1 MGRVQLLLGSP
12 DGPSLM
18 VGKILSSRRG
28 RNGLKVMIVLDIF
41 SFLCLAAQKYED
53 LSKCK
58 IQVVFT
64 GTVELWKYCFCFCFF
79 KIPTNEKIECF
90 NFYYFPMISE
100 QLNTAFGQVKNVG
113 GVGF

>member
-1 MGRVQLLLGSP
+1 MRPHKRCKGFPVIENQSKLLEKGMGRIKLLMGSP

-64 GTVELWKYCFCFCFF
+64 GTVESVWLLIF
-79 KIPTNEKIECF
+79 
-90 NFYYFPMISE
+90 
-100 QLNTAFGQVKNVG
+100 QLVK
-113 GVGF
+113 F

>member
-1 MGRVQLLLGSP
+1 MAKPEKGMGRIQLLMGSP

-41 SFLCLAAQKYED
+41 SLLCLAAQKYEE

-64 GTVELWKYCFCFCFF
+64 GTVELRILLLHFLRF
-79 KIPTNEKIECF
+79 
-90 NFYYFPMISE
+90 
-100 QLNTAFGQVKNVG
+100 QLMKSL
-113 GVGF
+113 GVLIFIIFL